1 MRISATRVF
10 KLAVAVLVTGSAGA
24 CVNGSDDNQPEDNA
38 AARDVEESNAR
49 ASSTLR
55 DAEGRTVAQVSF
67 VRVSGGTQVTVTARR
82 AGFHGIHGFHAHA
95 NDNPANGDG
104 CIADPAQ
111 PNTTHFV
118 SADGH
123 FNPGGGTHGDH
134 AGDVPALFFTE
145 AGVAAMSF
153 LLDSFTPEDLRGRAM
168 IIHLGADNYGNIPVG
183 TGPTQYTPNSPEAT
197 TLTQNT
203 GNAGVRVACGLIR

>member
-1 MRISATRVF
+1 MRNPSTRVL
-10 KLAVAVLVTGSAGA
+10 KLAVAMLVTGTAA
-24 CVNGSDDNQPEDNA
+24 CVNSSDENPPDDTTATSDVEDN
-38 AARDVEESNAR
+38 SSR

-55 DAEGRTVAQVSF
+55 DAAGQVVAQVSF
-67 VRVSGGTQVTVTARR
+67 ARVSGGTQVTVSARR

-111 PNTTHFV
+111 PNTTHFFSV
-118 SADGH
+118 DGH
-123 FNPGGGTHGDH
+123 FNPDGTTHGDH
-134 AGDVPALFFTE
+134 AGDMPALFFTE

-153 LLDSFTPEDLRGRAM
+153 LLDSFTPANLRGRAM
-168 IIHLGADNYGNIPVG
+168 IIHQGADNYGNIPVG
-183 TGPTQYTPNSPEAT
+183 TAPTQYTPNSAEAT

-203 GNAGVRVACGLIR
+203 GNAGVRVACGVIR